1 MKYFIKSVKSVV
13 LLALCFAMPASAP
26 PSVQSCLTCVHACT
40 GQGKGTPVCLL
51 QCVTSGACVRP

>member
-1 MKYFIKSVKSVV
+1 MKRFFKVCAVV
-13 LLALCFAMPASAP
+13 ILLSSAAQASAP
-26 PSVQSCLTCVHACT
+26 EPVTTCLACVSACT